1 MIDLNGMTEADLRQL
16 MSQAERALR
25 DRHQQRIHG
34 LRKEAEELAA
44 SLGMTVAEVFG
55 LEKAQKS
62 MAGKKVAPKYIN
74 PANPAET
81 WTGRGKR
88 PRWLAD
94 ALNAGASLS
103 QFAV

>member
-1 MIDLNGMTEADLRQL
+1 MIDLNGMTEEDLRQL
-16 MSQAERALR
+16 MGQAERALR
-25 DRHQQRIHG
+25 DCHQQRIHA

-44 SLGMTVAEVFG
+44 SLGMSVAEMFG
-55 LEKAQKS
+55 FDKGSKT
-62 MAGKKVAPKYIN
+62 AGKKVAAKYVN

>member
-16 MSQAERALR
+16 MGQAERALR
-25 DRHQQRIHG
+25 DRHQQRIHD

-44 SLGMTVAEVFG
+44 SLGMSVAEVFG
-55 LEKAQKS
+55 LDKGNKS
-62 MAGKKVAPKYIN
+62 AGKKVAPKYIN
-74 PANPAET
+74 PNNPAET

-88 PRWLAD
+88 PRWLND

-103 QFAV
+103 QFSV

>member
-1 MIDLNGMTEADLRQL
+1 MIDLNGMTETDLRQL
-16 MSQAERALR
+16 MGQAERALR
-25 DRHQQRIHG
+25 DRHQQRIQG

-44 SLGMTVAEVFG
+44 SLGMSVAEVFG
-55 LEKAQKS
+55 LEKGSKS
-62 MAGKKVAPKYIN
+62 AGKKVAPKYVN
-74 PANPAET
+74 PANAAET

-94 ALNAGASLS
+94 ALASGASLS